1 MNEGSFTVPGPEPGR
16 GRLNAESPSSRR
28 LSSREVKHRKI
39 LRAAIEVFARKGYFA
54 ARMTDVAKSA
64 EVADGTL
71 YLYFEGKE
79 HLLLSIFDDVLS
91 RFIGRLRE
99 EVDHLDDPLD
109 KIRVMVRLHLETLGR
124 DRALAHVLQIE
135 TRHSR
140 RFMSVFTRGRLGEYL
155 NLVRSI
161 IEEGQE
167 LGTFRRDIS
176 PGLATNVVF
185 GAVDE
190 LVMSWILADQPG
202 DLVRHADPL
211 LEMLF
216 QGMVVRAH

>member
-1 MNEGSFTVPGPEPGR
+1 MPDSRT
-16 GRLNAESPSSRR
+16 ARR
-28 LSSREVKHRKI
+28 LTARELKHHRI
-39 LRAAIEVFARKGYFA
+39 LRAAIEVFASKGYFA
-54 ARMTDVAKSA
+54 ARMTDVAKQA

-79 HLLLSIFDDVLS
+79 HLLLSIFDDVLG
-91 RFIGRLRE
+91 RFIERLE
-99 EVDHLDDPLD
+99 QEIADLDDPLD
-109 KIRVMVRLHLETLGR
+109 KLRVMVRLHLETLGR

-140 RFMSVFTRGRLGEYL
+140 RFMSVFTRGKLGEYL

-161 IEEGQE
+161 VEEGQQ
-167 LGTFRRDIS
+167 LGVFRRDIS

-190 LVMSWILADQPG
+190 LVMSWILTDQPG
-202 DLVRHADPL
+202 DLVRGVEPL
-211 LEMLF
+211 LEILTR
-216 QGMVVRAH
+216 GMMACTESEGVPP

>member
-1 MNEGSFTVPGPEPGR
+1 MPDSR
-16 GRLNAESPSSRR
+16 SSRR
-28 LSSREVKHRKI
+28 LTSRELKREKI
-39 LRAAIEVFARKGYFA
+39 LRAATEVFANKGYFA
-54 ARMTDVAKSA
+54 ARMTDVAKQA

-79 HLLLSIFDDVLS
+79 HLLLSIFDDVLG
-91 RFIGRLRE
+91 RFIDRLEE
-99 EVDHLDDPLD
+99 EVAKLDDPVAKL
-109 KIRVMVRLHLETLGR
+109 RVMIRLHLETLGR

-140 RFMSVFTRGRLGEYL
+140 RFMSVFTRGKLGEYL
-155 NLVRSI
+155 NLLRRI

-167 LGTFRRDIS
+167 SGAFRRDIN

-190 LVMSWILADQPG
+190 LVMSWVLADQPG
-202 DLVRHADPL
+202 DLVRYVDPIVEIL
-211 LEMLF
+211 TR
-216 QGMVVRAH
+216 GMMA